1 MESETNSRKRK
12 RPFKKVFLWVI
23 AVLFVVAS
31 IAGIYIYRNFNQL
44 LTDALLKSFN
54 SSVIS
59 DVYELKFEKLR
70 VSPLQGNIKV
80 LDVVLQPRQKPLKS
94 YPYINSSFRLT
105 THKILLRNVQI
116 LDLLKKNTLQLD
128 RIEITE
134 PEVELNITDN
144 IPIFFPFRDTTAVAP
159 EVKKSEKK
167 SIESFLL
174 KEFELV
180 NASIHAVN
188 TAKQRELDVRKFSIK
203 ITDFLIQQLPG
214 KDVMSY
220 NHIEVL
226 IGELSGKMQNEA
238 LKYLKFNDYKL
249 TLDSLKIQKSVDTLI
264 YHFADFSTGLKM
276 LDIQTADSTFHVSL
290 QSFNLAYKDKVIQ
303 LAGFSFKPNVSNAV
317 LQAKSRYQKTEFS
330 GTLGSLT
337 ITGLNFDS
345 LIYYRKILIDEISI
359 DKLDKSKPVDRNNF
373 PEYLGQKIKAI
384 PVPLTVKHVKATNVN
399 LVNVERKDDGKTAR
413 VIVGRGTL
421 EAKNITNSPSTD
433 RLTMSASAY
442 IENKV
447 LLKLDVAY
455 SYDKPQFNLNLKAG
469 KFNLLDLNQLLLAYT
484 PAKIG
489 KGMVDEISLSGTAF
503 RTNATG
509 TMKFLYHD
517 LDVDLKLSDKK
528 WQNDVVA
535 FAANTYLSTNNP
547 PSAGIPPKVV
557 NYKVDRDMNK
567 GGFNI
572 ILKSFLSGMKETM
585 IMSKEN
591 KKAYKEQKKAA
602 KAEQEGSTGG
612 KKNWNP
618 LKKK

>member
-1 MESETNSRKRK
+1 MESETSTRKRK
-12 RPFKKVFLWVI
+12 MPLKKVLIRVVAVVI
-23 AVLFVVAS
+23 LAAS
-31 IAGIYIYRNFNQL
+31 IAGVYIYRNFNQL
-44 LTDALLKSFN
+44 LSDALIRSFN
-54 SSVIS
+54 SSLIS
-59 DVYELKFEKLR
+59 DVYELKFDKLR
-70 VSPLQGNIKV
+70 VNFALGNIRIIN
-80 LDVVLQPRQKPLKS
+80 VVFQPRLVPLHN
-94 YPYINSSFRLT
+94 YPYINSSIKLSA
-105 THKILLRNVQI
+105 HKILLTNVQI
-116 LDLLKKNTLQLD
+116 MDLLKRNKLQLD
-128 RIEITE
+128 DIEIAE
-134 PEVELNITDN
+134 PVVELHIQDN
-144 IPIFFPFRDTTAVAP
+144 IPILFPFRDTTAAKV
-159 EVKKSEKK
+159 EKGGK
-167 SIESFLL
+167 QPIESYGL
-174 KEFELV
+174 KKFDLTK
-180 NASIHAVN
+180 ASIRVIN
-188 TAKQRELDVRKFSIK
+188 TAKQRQFDVNEFNISIRD
-203 ITDFLIQQLPG
+203 ILIRQNPG
-214 KDVMSY
+214 QDIISY
-220 NHIEVL
+220 NHIDL
-226 IGELSGKMQNEA
+226 SIGEFAGKMKNEA
-238 LKYLKFNDYKL
+238 VKYLSFKDYSL
-249 TLDSLKIQKSVDTLI
+249 TMDSLEMQKSPDTLI
-264 YHFADFSTGLKM
+264 YRFADFSTGIKM
-276 LDIQTADSTFHVSL
+276 VDVQTADSTFHVSL
-290 QSFNLAYKDKVIQ
+290 QSFSLGYRDKVVQ

-330 GTLGSLT
+330 GTLGALN
-337 ITGLNFDS
+337 ITGLDFDS

-359 DKLDKSKPVDRNNF
+359 DKLDLSLFKDKSKPVDRKKF

-399 LVNVERKDDGKTAR
+399 LVNVERKEDGKTAK

-421 EAKNITNSPSTD
+421 EAKNITNIPTAD
-433 RLTMSASAY
+433 MLTMNASAY

-455 SYDKPQFNLNLKAG
+455 SYDKPQFNINIRAG

-489 KGMVDEISLSGTAF
+489 KGMVDEISLSGTAY
-503 RTNATG
+503 RTNAIG

-517 LDVDLKLSDKK
+517 LDVDLKLSEKK

-591 KKAYKEQKKAA
+591 KKAYKEEKK
-602 KAEQEGSTGG
+602 KW
-612 KKNWNP
+612 K